1 MISLILALLF
11 ASCEKKLNPGDVDA
25 AMQHYDQ
32 LIKKMDADSI
42 ALLYTEDGELGDV
55 AKGRDAIR
63 NFLATF
69 KNVKVLSQ
77 VSKTTSIEITGDS
90 ALQKGNYIQTVVV
103 DNKDT
108 ITVKGEYTANWL
120 WSTLR

>member
-1 MISLILALLF
+1 M
-11 ASCEKKLNPGDVDA
+11 DA

-55 AKGRDAIR
+55 AKGRDSIR
-63 NFLATF
+63 HFLATF

-77 VSKTTSIEITGDS
+77 VSKTTSIKITSDN

-108 ITVKGEYTANWL
+108 ITVKGEYTANWFWVNKKQL
-120 WSTLR
+120 LIKKMATKPTK